1 MDHSQEGQI
10 PQPVLLQNHMEEMK
24 CICETYSK
32 DSLNKAMRDLKQRS
46 KAEVIN
52 EYVTLYNFKW

>member
-1 MDHSQEGQI
+1 MDHSQGQI

-46 KAEVIN
+46 EAEVIN